1 MGMVRTRGMVV
12 GWALVLAA
20 SASAQTENLLLK
32 RAAELRQGPSDSTAV
47 VVSLPAQAPVTRL
60 PERQGPWMRV
70 TSTAGQNG
78 WIHMFDLATA
88 GAPTS
93 AGSTVSGMLR
103 GLTSFLNRGNTQTTT
118 TAAATVGIRGMG
130 AEDIA
135 NAQPNLTALKQAEAL
150 RADAAQARKFAGD
163 AQWAARNVEALP
175 EPPAPAPAPAVDGE
189 ASNGPHGG
197 SK

>member
-1 MGMVRTRGMVV
+1 MLRTRGLVV

-20 SASAQTENLLLK
+20 SAFAQTESLLLK
-32 RAAELRQGPSDSTAV
+32 RAADLRQGPSDSTAA

-70 TSTAGQNG
+70 TSAAGQTG

-88 GAPTS
+88 SAPTS
-93 AGSTVSGMLR
+93 AGSTASGMLR
-103 GLTSFLNRGNTQTTT
+103 GLTSFLNRGNTQTIT
-118 TAAATVGIRGMG
+118 TATATVGIRGMG

-150 RADAAQARKFAGD
+150 RADAAQARKFAGE
-163 AQWAARNVEALP
+163 ALLTARAVEALP
-175 EPPAPAPAPAVDGE
+175 EPPAPATAVDGA
-189 ASNGPHGG
+189 ASNGSHGG

>member
-1 MGMVRTRGMVV
+1 MVRFRGWVLA
-12 GWALVLAA
+12 WALVLAA
-20 SASAQTENLLLK
+20 SASAQTESLLLK
-32 RAAELRQGPSDSTAV
+32 RAADLRQGPSDSTPA

-70 TSTAGQNG
+70 TTAAGQTG

-88 GAPTS
+88 SASTS
-93 AGSTVSGMLR
+93 AGSTASGMLR
-103 GLTSFLNRGNTQTTT
+103 GLTSFLNRGNTQTNL
-118 TAAATVGIRGMG
+118 TATATVGIRGMS

-150 RADAAQARKFAGD
+150 RADAAQARKFAGE
-163 AQWAARNVEALP
+163 AQLAARAVEALP
-175 EPPAPAPAPAVDGE
+175 EPPAPAPVVDGA
-189 ASNGPHGG
+189 ASNGSHGG

>member
-1 MGMVRTRGMVV
+1 MLRMRGLVG
-12 GWALVLAA
+12 GWALVLAV

-32 RAAELRQGPSDSTAV
+32 RAADLRQGPSDSTAV
-47 VVSLPAQAPVTRL
+47 VVSLPAQAPVTRQ

-70 TSTAGQNG
+70 TTAAGQTG
-78 WIHMFDLATA
+78 WIHMFDVATTT
-88 GAPTS
+88 APAS
-93 AGSTVSGMLR
+93 ASSTASGMLR

-118 TAAATVGIRGMG
+118 TATSTVGIRGMG

-150 RADAAQARKFAGD
+150 RADAAQARKFAGE
-163 AQWAARNVEALP
+163 AQLAARAVEALP
-175 EPPAPAPAPAVDGE
+175 EPPAPAPAVDGA